1 VSSGTA
7 ADNEEGG
14 NDMATKINRYQVTL
28 YDRRFNVLAII
39 SFIAEDAAAAHNR
52 AIEISWQH
60 KAPEYR
66 LVEV

>member
-1 VSSGTA
+1 
-7 ADNEEGG
+7 
-14 NDMATKINRYQVTL
+14 MATKINRYQVTL